1 MYERKILLEVGEMI
15 RKVEKIDMNTNNRVR
30 WCFARVV
37 VCGRYGHVNEAC
49 LNRVFRPSVETE
61 TLPSGSS
68 PMDLV
73 MANEGTRG
81 RCELYGPW
89 MLLERNSRQKS
100 REFWAMGV
108 ENSVKKV
115 EGSQFHALI
124 FLNKDM
130 GDSSDEYKILGN
142 NNIKGKK
149 ILVGGPQGT
158 AFNSHNLGLIERG
171 GSKRSS

>member
-1 MYERKILLEVGEMI
+1 MSWIRLPGLPGYMYERKILLEVGEMI
-15 RKVEKIDMNTNNRVR
+15 RRVEKIDMNTDNRAR
-30 WCFARVV
+30 WCFARVA

-100 REFWAMGV
+100 REFWAVGAK
-108 ENSVKKV
+108 NSVKK
-115 EGSQFHALI
+115 A
-124 FLNKDM
+124 D
-130 GDSSDEYKILGN
+130 
-142 NNIKGKK
+142 
-149 ILVGGPQGT
+149 
-158 AFNSHNLGLIERG
+158 
-171 GSKRSS
+171 